1 MVTTLT
7 TCGVNESGALLKESM
22 SIRPEAIGKIIMFA
36 GNTAP
41 EGTLYCN
48 GAAISRTTYS
58 ELFAAI
64 GTTWGSGDGTTTF
77 NLPDLRDQWVLCAG
91 TGHEAGDAVDEGLPD
106 LYGALTFRP
115 FATGTAQNPQYAPS
129 VAVGT
134 GGLFTQTLA
143 PENPGQWN
151 FAAEIGISS
160 SDGEYLIGG
169 DAIRFRAQ
177 NANSIYGA
185 QTHVTPASVAVLP
198 CIVYE

>member
-64 GTTWGSGDGTTTF
+64 GTTYGAGDGSTTF
-77 NLPDLRDQWVLCAG
+77 NVPDLRGRWIVGANETHAVASDITEGVPEITGRLDTLTG
-91 TGHEAGDAVDEGLPD
+91 TGAWLIRTAAGV
-106 LYGALTFRP
+106 FRK
-115 FATGTAQNPQYAPS
+115 TDNENTSGESGSELQS
-129 VAVGT
+129 VKNTYRTNSVYFSAS
-134 GGLFTQTLA
+134 A
-143 PENPGQWN
+143 
-151 FAAEIGISS
+151 S
-160 SDGEYLIGG
+160 
-169 DAIRFRAQ
+169 
-177 NANSIYGA
+177 NAIYGA
-185 QTHVTPASVAVLP
+185 QNHVTPASVALLP
-198 CIVYE
+198 CIIYE

>member
-64 GTTWGSGDGTTTF
+64 GTTYGAGDGSTTF
-77 NLPDLRDQWVLCAG
+77 NLPDLRGKWMMGA
-91 TGHEAGDAVDEGLPD
+91 DAEHAVGEEVAEGLPD
-106 LYGALTFRP
+106 IVGLLDITSNDVQWIIRTASGAFTKTDEQSQIDIHQIAL
-115 FATGTAQNPQYAPS
+115 ASGTSHNYVQ
-129 VAVGT
+129 
-134 GGLFTQTLA
+134 F
-143 PENPGQWN
+143 
-151 FAAEIGISS
+151 
-160 SDGEYLIGG
+160 
-169 DAIRFRAQ
+169 
-177 NANSIYGA
+177 NASNSNSIYGA
-185 QTHVTPASVAVLP
+185 STHVTPASVALLP
-198 CIVYE
+198 CIVYEN

>member
-64 GTTWGSGDGTTTF
+64 GTTYGAGDGATTF
-77 NLPDLRDQWVLCAG
+77 NIPDLRDKWAVGSG
-91 TGHEAGDAVDEGLPD
+91 TLYAQGASVAEGLPNVNGIAGPTNILTEQSYPPD
-106 LYGALTFRP
+106 GGTLIEDEYYDVTHGALSCR
-115 FATGTAQNPQYAPS
+115 
-129 VAVGT
+129 VGKR
-134 GGLFTQTLA
+134 G
-143 PENPGQWN
+143 
-151 FAAEIGISS
+151 
-160 SDGEYLIGG
+160 YLGNG
-169 DAIRFRAQ
+169 DATQLRCEIYWITL
-177 NANSIYGA
+177 NAAFNSTIYGSS
-185 QTHVTPASVAVLP
+185 QHVQPASVALLP
-198 CIVYE
+198 CIIYE

>member
-64 GTTWGSGDGTTTF
+64 GTTYGAGDGSTTF
-77 NLPDLRDQWVLCAG
+77 NVPDLRGRWIVGADAEQAAG
-91 TGHEAGDAVDEGLPD
+91 EEVAEGLPNI
-106 LYGALTFRP
+106 LGWTPSTNILTDS
-115 FATGTAQNPQYAPS
+115 ASYQNHEGEVSWS
-129 VAVGT
+129 VT
-134 GGLFTQTLA
+134 GGAFTTTYSTHQRL
-143 PENPGQWN
+143 Q
-151 FAAEIGISS
+151 EIAGITRDQIFSIS
-160 SDGEYLIGG
+160 L
-169 DAIRFRAQ
+169 
-177 NANSIYGA
+177 NASNNNAIYGA
-185 QTHVTPASVAVLP
+185 STHVTPASVALLP
-198 CIVYE
+198 CIIYE